1 MRISQQNI
9 VQNAVNISKSQLTPN
24 EAKALIGN
32 IIEGRI
38 TAVQGQQLATLTT
51 GDKQL
56 TVNINGMTLQENQLV
71 NLKITGYKDGALIA
85 KLVGTN
91 VPSESNSSLTDMLSK
106 LGISDQTEN
115 VTILEAMKSANI
127 PITKDNFQMMRQ
139 GMSEVKALISELASS
154 GQLPLEND
162 LETPIKALAIKII
175 QQTNAEGKPTQVLSS
190 VNSSSNTAATASSA
204 TAATANATTNATT
217 GTTVSGTATGA
228 TATTASSFTTAAV
241 TTNLN
246 AGVNAANQTQDE
258 IVSLTNPVANQASDL
273 AANPAKK
280 IGETVQTDA
289 SASRGKTDGEQV
301 NKLDLELISKTI
313 QLAFDK
319 EDTSLKQSI
328 QAMLGQFDYKQESL
342 ILKNDL
348 PITLKNIFLAYD
360 ALNEEGGI
368 SNRFT
373 EVLKGLET
381 VPFSKESL
389 LNIINVLTSEVS
401 QEEKLETLLEAI
413 RKEMPDSEM
422 RQGLERELSVIKES
436 TTLNKALNDQMMFM
450 QMPIPFNDQIQNVDI
465 YYKKNKKK
473 PDPDDLTLLIALK
486 TFNFGE
492 VRCVVHKQAQTYTLN
507 FSFNDEASMAYF
519 ETKKEQLTAALSNH
533 KDKQFALT
541 FAVKSNLPDFQMS
554 DNSDF
559 ESFGF
564 DLKV

>member
-1 MRISQQNI
+1 
-9 VQNAVNISKSQLTPN
+9 
-24 EAKALIGN
+24 
-32 IIEGRI
+32 
-38 TAVQGQQLATLTT
+38 
-51 GDKQL
+51 
-56 TVNINGMTLQENQLV
+56 
-71 NLKITGYKDGALIA
+71 
-85 KLVGTN
+85 
-91 VPSESNSSLTDMLSK
+91 
-106 LGISDQTEN
+106 
-115 VTILEAMKSANI
+115 MKTANI

-175 QQTNAEGKPTQVLSS
+175 QQTSADGKTLQGNNA
-190 VNSSSNTAATASSA
+190 SA
-204 TAATANATTNATT
+204 TTSATANATNA
-217 GTTVSGTATGA
+217 SIA
-228 TATTASSFTTAAV
+228 TATTASTAAGAIATGTTTGTTAGTPAAPSTTAV
-241 TTNLN
+241 NVGIN
-246 AGVNAANQTQDE
+246 PVIQAQGE
-258 IVSLTNPVANQASDL
+258 IASLTHPD
-273 AANPAKK
+273 ANPESENASIPSKMTSVTSRSADVLTSRE
-280 IGETVQTDA
+280 GEPVD
-289 SASRGKTDGEQV
+289 KM
-301 NKLDLELISKTI
+301 DLELMSKTI

-319 EDTSLKQSI
+319 EGTSLKQSI

-360 ALNEEGGI
+360 ALNENSGI

-413 RKEMPDSEM
+413 RKELPDSEM

-519 ETKKEQLTAALSNH
+519 ETKKEQLTAALSTH

-541 FAVKSNLPDFQMS
+541 FAVKSSLPEFQMS
-554 DNSDF
+554 DSTDF

>member
-32 IIEGRI
+32 IMEGRI

-56 TVNINGMTLQENQLV
+56 TVNINGMNLQENQLV

-85 KLVGTN
+85 KLIGSN
-91 VPSESNSSLTDMLSK
+91 AASESNSSLTDMLSK
-106 LGISDQTEN
+106 LGISDQAEN

-175 QQTNAEGKPTQVLSS
+175 QQTTADGKTMQGNNASATSAE
-190 VNSSSNTAATASSA
+190 TANVTNASIATATNASTVSA
-204 TAATANATTNATT
+204 TAGTIAT
-217 GTTVSGTATGA
+217 GTATGIPAA
-228 TATTASSFTTAAV
+228 TNTTA
-241 TTNLN
+241 
-246 AGVNAANQTQDE
+246 VNASDE
-258 IVSLTNPVANQASDL
+258 IANMTHPVENQAS
-273 AANPAKK
+273 NSVTIPAKTTSDTLQNADVLTGRGTSEGDQINK
-280 IGETVQTDA
+280 I
-289 SASRGKTDGEQV
+289 
-301 NKLDLELISKTI
+301 DLELMAKTI

-319 EDTSLKQSI
+319 EGTSLKQSI

-373 EVLKGLET
+373 EVVEGLET

-422 RQGLERELSVIKES
+422 RQGLERELSIIKES

-492 VRCVVHKQAQTYTLN
+492 VRCVVHKQTQTYTLN

-519 ETKKEQLTAALSNH
+519 ETKKEQLTIALSTH
-533 KDKQFALT
+533 KDKQFALN
-541 FAVKSNLPDFQMS
+541 FAVKSSLPEFQLS
-554 DNSDF
+554 DSTDF

>member
-56 TVNINGMTLQENQLV
+56 TVNVNGMSLQENQLV

-85 KLVGTN
+85 KLIGTN
-91 VPSESNSSLTDMLSK
+91 IPSESNSSLTDMLSK
-106 LGISDQTEN
+106 LGISDQAEN

-127 PITKDNFQMMRQ
+127 PITKDSFQMMRQ

-154 GQLPLEND
+154 GQLSLEND

-175 QQTNAEGKPTQVLSS
+175 QQTSTDSKIVQGNNA
-190 VNSSSNTAATASSA
+190 SA
-204 TAATANATTNATT
+204 TSAATANATTGTIATPT
-217 GTTVSGTATGA
+217 SGTIAIGTTIATPAGTPADTSATS
-228 TATTASSFTTAAV
+228 TEV
-241 TTNLN
+241 
-246 AGVNAANQTQDE
+246 VNAVVNPANQTLDK
-258 IVSLTNPVANQASDL
+258 ITNM
-273 AANPAKK
+273 ANPIANPTSDPAKT
-280 IGETVQTDA
+280 IGDTSQSADVL
-289 SASRGKTDGEQV
+289 ASRVTSEGAQV
-301 NKLDLELISKTI
+301 NKIDLELISKTI

-319 EDTSLKQSI
+319 EGTSLKQGI

-342 ILKNDL
+342 ILKNEL

-389 LNIINVLTSEVS
+389 LNIITVLTSEVS

-422 RQGLERELSVIKES
+422 RQGLERELSIIKES

-492 VRCVVHKQAQTYTLN
+492 VRCVVHKQTQTYTLN

-519 ETKKEQLTAALSNH
+519 ETKKEQLTVALSTH

-541 FAVKSNLPDFQMS
+541 FTVKSSLPEFQQS
-554 DNSDF
+554 DSIDL

>member
-9 VQNAVNISKSQLTPN
+9 IQNAINISKSQLTPN

-56 TVNINGMTLQENQLV
+56 TVNINGMNLQENQLV

-91 VPSESNSSLTDMLSK
+91 ITSESNNSLTDMLSK
-106 LGISDQTEN
+106 LGITDQTEN

-175 QQTNAEGKPTQVLSS
+175 QQTSADGKTMQGNNAI
-190 VNSSSNTAATASSA
+190 ATSTTITNVI
-204 TAATANATTNATT
+204 TAATANATSGTIAT
-217 GTTVSGTATGA
+217 GTAAETATGI
-228 TATTASSFTTAAV
+228 SPGTTAAS
-241 TTNLN
+241 TTVVSE
-246 AGVNAANQTQDE
+246 GVNPANQAQDK
-258 IVSLTNPVANQASDL
+258 IANMTNPVSIPTSD
-273 AANPAKK
+273 PAKT
-280 IGETVQTDA
+280 ISDTSQSTD
-289 SASRGKTDGEQV
+289 SLASRVTSEGAQV
-301 NKLDLELISKTI
+301 NKMDLELISKTI

-319 EDTSLKQSI
+319 EGTSLNQSI

-342 ILKNDL
+342 ILKNEL

-360 ALNEEGGI
+360 ALNEESGI

-389 LNIINVLTSEVS
+389 LNIINLLTSEVS

-422 RQGLERELSVIKES
+422 RQGLERELSILKES

-473 PDPDDLTLLIALK
+473 PDPDDLTLLIVLK

-492 VRCVVHKQAQTYTLN
+492 VRCVVHKQAQKYTLN

-519 ETKKEQLTAALSNH
+519 ETKKEQLTVALATH

-541 FAVKSNLPDFQMS
+541 FAVKSSLPEFQQS
-554 DNSDF
+554 DSADL

>member
-32 IIEGRI
+32 IMEGRI

-56 TVNINGMTLQENQLV
+56 TVNINGMNLQENQLV

-85 KLVGTN
+85 KLVGSN
-91 VPSESNSSLTDMLSK
+91 AASESNSSLTDMLSK
-106 LGISDQTEN
+106 LGISEQAEN

-175 QQTNAEGKPTQVLSS
+175 QQTTADGKTMQGNNA
-190 VNSSSNTAATASSA
+190 SA
-204 TAATANATTNATT
+204 TSAATANATNASTASAT
-217 GTTVSGTATGA
+217 AGKIATGTATGIPAA
-228 TATTASSFTTAAV
+228 TNTTA
-241 TTNLN
+241 
-246 AGVNAANQTQDE
+246 VNASDE
-258 IVSLTNPVANQASDL
+258 IANMTHPVENQAS
-273 AANPAKK
+273 NPVTISVKTTSDTLQNADVL
-280 IGETVQTDA
+280 T
-289 SASRGKTDGEQV
+289 SRGTSEGVQI
-301 NKLDLELISKTI
+301 NKIDLELMAKTI
-313 QLAFDK
+313 QLVFDK
-319 EDTSLKQSI
+319 EGTSLKQSI

-373 EVLKGLET
+373 EVVKGLET

-492 VRCVVHKQAQTYTLN
+492 VRCVVHKQTQTYTLN

-519 ETKKEQLTAALSNH
+519 ETKKEQLTIALSTH
-533 KDKQFALT
+533 KDKQFALN
-541 FAVKSNLPDFQMS
+541 FAVKSCLPEFQLNDS
-554 DNSDF
+554 TDL

>member
-106 LGISDQTEN
+106 LGISDQAEN

-175 QQTNAEGKPTQVLSS
+175 QQTSADGKQTIVA
-190 VNSSSNTAATASSA
+190 SSNNASA
-204 TAATANATTNATT
+204 TSVATANTNAGPIPT
-217 GTTVSGTATGA
+217 GTATGA
-228 TATTASSFTTAAV
+228 TAGIIAGTIATGTASETTAGTTASNTTATITTAV
-241 TTNLN
+241 N
-246 AGVNAANQTQDE
+246 AGVNPVMQAQDE
-258 IVSLTNPVANQASDL
+258 SADMTNPVASHT
-273 AANPAKK
+273 AK
-280 IGETVQTDA
+280 TTNDN
-289 SASRGKTDGEQV
+289 QV
-301 NKLDLELISKTI
+301 NKKDLELMSKTI

-319 EDTSLKQSI
+319 EGTSLRQSV

-389 LNIINVLTSEVS
+389 LNIITVLTSEVS
-401 QEEKLETLLEAI
+401 QEEKLETLMEAI
-413 RKEMPDSEM
+413 RKEMPDSET

-473 PDPDDLTLLIALK
+473 LDPDDLTLLIALK

-519 ETKKEQLTAALSNH
+519 ETKKEQLTTALSAH
-533 KDKQFALT
+533 KDKQFALN
-541 FAVKSNLPDFQMS
+541 FAVKSSLSEFQMS

>member
-9 VQNAVNISKSQLTPN
+9 VQNNINISKSQLTPN

-56 TVNINGMTLQENQLV
+56 NVTINGLNLQENQLV

-85 KLVGTN
+85 KLVGSN
-91 VPSESNSSLTDMLSK
+91 VPSESNHSLTDMLSK
-106 LGISDQTEN
+106 LGISEQAEN

-175 QQTNAEGKPTQVLSS
+175 QQS
-190 VNSSSNTAATASSA
+190 ATSSA
-204 TAATANATTNATT
+204 TAGAIASGTVTGTTAGSIAGSIASSIAGAVVNAGASTASNTPLQVNATTQTLDERSNVTKPGANPVNTISD
-217 GTTVSGTATGA
+217 TVRSTEVSENSG
-228 TATTASSFTTAAV
+228 
-241 TTNLN
+241 
-246 AGVNAANQTQDE
+246 
-258 IVSLTNPVANQASDL
+258 SLTDS
-273 AANPAKK
+273 
-280 IGETVQTDA
+280 
-289 SASRGKTDGEQV
+289 DGEQI
-301 NKLDLELISKTI
+301 KKMDLELISKTI

-319 EDTSLKQSI
+319 DGTSLKQSI
-328 QAMLGQFDYKQESL
+328 QALLGQFDYKQESL

-360 ALNEEGGI
+360 ALSEEGGI
-368 SNRFT
+368 ANRFS
-373 EVLKGLET
+373 EVLKGLDT

-389 LNIINVLTSEVS
+389 LNIINILTSEVP
-401 QEEKLETLLEAI
+401 QEEKLEILLEAI
-413 RKEMPDSEM
+413 RKELPDSEI

-492 VRCVVHKQAQTYTLN
+492 VRCVVHKQAQTFTLN
-507 FSFNDEASMAYF
+507 FSFKDEASLAYF
-519 ETKKEQLTAALSNH
+519 ETKKEQLTTALSAH
-533 KDKQFALT
+533 KDKQFTMT
-541 FAVKSNLPDFQMS
+541 FAVKSSLPEFQIS
-554 DNSDF
+554 DVSDF

>member
-9 VQNAVNISKSQLTPN
+9 VKNNINISKSQLTPN

-56 TVNINGMTLQENQLV
+56 NVNINGLNLQENQLV
-71 NLKITGYKDGALIA
+71 NLKITGFKDGALTA
-85 KLVGTN
+85 KLIGTSG
-91 VPSESNSSLTDMLSK
+91 PSESNHSLTEMLSK
-106 LGISDQTEN
+106 LGISDQAEN
-115 VTILEAMKSANI
+115 ITILEAMKTANI

-175 QQTNAEGKPTQVLSS
+175 QQGAVTGADVKTIGASPTSGAASSANLSVAAGPMPNVS
-190 VNSSSNTAATASSA
+190 AQNNPNNVGTPASNGQTTFLEALTDLELGEMSNTAKLNVNPLNTPGAANAAS
-204 TAATANATTNATT
+204 TANAINSETLSAEE
-217 GTTVSGTATGA
+217 SGLPKDADG
-228 TATTASSFTTAAV
+228 
-241 TTNLN
+241 
-246 AGVNAANQTQDE
+246 NQ
-258 IVSLTNPVANQASDL
+258 N
-273 AANPAKK
+273 KK
-280 IGETVQTDA
+280 M
-289 SASRGKTDGEQV
+289 
-301 NKLDLELISKTI
+301 DLELISKTI

-319 EDTSLKQSI
+319 EGTSLKRGI
-328 QAMLGQFDYKQESL
+328 QALLGQFDYKQESL
-342 ILKNDL
+342 ILKNEL

-360 ALNEEGGI
+360 ALSDEGGI
-368 SNRFT
+368 TNRFS

-381 VPFSKESL
+381 VPFSKESI
-389 LNIINVLTSEVS
+389 LNIITVLTSDVP
-401 QEEKLETLLEAI
+401 QEEKLETLLDAI
-413 RKEMPDSEM
+413 RKEMPDSEI

-436 TTLNKALNDQMMFM
+436 STLNKALNEQMMFM
-450 QMPIPFNDQIQNVDI
+450 QMPIPINDQIQNVDI

-492 VRCVVHKQAQTYTLN
+492 VRCVVHKKVQTFTLN
-507 FSFNDEASMAYF
+507 FSFNDETTMSYF
-519 ETKKEQLTAALSNH
+519 ETKKEQLMTTLSTH

-541 FAVKSNLPDFQMS
+541 FAVKSILPEFQIS
-554 DNSDF
+554 DDSDF